1 MDNENTSPRNQ
12 VNEKKQKLSNNLNK
26 VMKRLRHMAG
36 MAIKDFNMIEDGDK
50 VMVCMSGGK
59 DSYVLLEV

>member
-50 VMVCMSGGK
+50 VMV
-59 DSYVLLEV
+59 